1 VELRIISPP
10 LGFFYFSPRGG
21 FFLAMIPAACYS
33 VFMKSLK
40 DILSQFG
47 YITSPQAEELAEH
60 FPCMKVVI
68 QWGGLPRERVMVSEV
83 AKRIKHVED
92 NDIDYCRSVF
102 ITAEQSRKL
111 KEVFAIAD

>member
-1 VELRIISPP
+1 MFDCRQVPRYYTNMKTLYTI
-10 LGFFYFSPRGG
+10 LG
-21 FFLAMIPAACYS
+21 
-33 VFMKSLK
+33 
-40 DILSQFG
+40 QFG
-47 YITSPQAEELAEH
+47 YITSIQAEELTEY

-83 AKRIKHVED
+83 AKRIKYVED

-102 ITAEQSRKL
+102 ITGEQSRKL

>member
-1 VELRIISPP
+1 MFDCRQVSR
-10 LGFFYFSPRGG
+10 Y
-21 FFLAMIPAACYS
+21 YTN
-33 VFMKSLK
+33 MKTLYT
-40 DILSQFG
+40 ILSQFG
-47 YITSPQAEELAEH
+47 YITSIQAEELTEY
-60 FPCMKVVI
+60 FPCMKVII

-102 ITAEQSRKL
+102 ITGEQSRKL

>member
-1 VELRIISPP
+1 
-10 LGFFYFSPRGG
+10 
-21 FFLAMIPAACYS
+21 
-33 VFMKSLK
+33 MKLLK
-40 DILSQFG
+40 DILTQFG
-47 YITSPQAEELAEH
+47 YITSPQAEELAEY
-60 FPCMKVVI
+60 FPCTKVVI

>member
-1 VELRIISPP
+1 
-10 LGFFYFSPRGG
+10 
-21 FFLAMIPAACYS
+21 
-33 VFMKSLK
+33 MKLLK
-40 DILSQFG
+40 DILTQFG
-47 YITSPQAEELAEH
+47 YITSPQAEELAEY
-60 FPCMKVVI
+60 FPCTKVVI

-83 AKRIKHVED
+83 AKRIKYVED

>member
-1 VELRIISPP
+1 MFDLTKDSRYCI
-10 LGFFYFSPRGG
+10 
-21 FFLAMIPAACYS
+21 
-33 VFMKSLK
+33 FMKTIK
-40 DILSQFG
+40 TILSQFG
-47 YITSPQAEELAEH
+47 YITSPQAEELAEC

-83 AKRIKHVED
+83 AKRIKYVED

-102 ITAEQSRKL
+102 ITSEQFRKL

>member
-1 VELRIISPP
+1 MFDCRQVPRYYTNMKTLYTI
-10 LGFFYFSPRGG
+10 LG
-21 FFLAMIPAACYS
+21 
-33 VFMKSLK
+33 
-40 DILSQFG
+40 QFG
-47 YITSPQAEELAEH
+47 YITSIQAEELTEY

-102 ITAEQSRKL
+102 ITGEQSRKL